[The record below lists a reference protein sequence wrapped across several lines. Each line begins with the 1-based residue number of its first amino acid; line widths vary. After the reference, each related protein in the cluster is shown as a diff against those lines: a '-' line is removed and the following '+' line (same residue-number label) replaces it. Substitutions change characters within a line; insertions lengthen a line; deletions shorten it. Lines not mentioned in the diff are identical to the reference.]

1 MGFFSV
7 PRLPGWSFQQRIHEG
22 VLPPPH
28 CPDKSGP
35 AGSPTDT
42 LRKDSTLPPV
52 TSKKSIVF
60 LRMMKI
66 GGFFKGLIPLPIFL
80 EPILVYLFY
89 YIKKQRR
96 SNAIEIEAMP
106 KRGKNAVTENLKII
120 TDAVYC

>member
-7 PRLPGWSFQQRIHEG
+7 PRLSGWSFQQRIHGG

-52 TSKKSIVF
+52 TSKKVHHLFGDGENRQVFQRSHFINSRHF
-60 LRMMKI
+60 LR
-66 GGFFKGLIPLPIFL
+66 GFRIN
-80 EPILVYLFY
+80 
-89 YIKKQRR
+89 R
-96 SNAIEIEAMP
+96 SSNTKTVA
-106 KRGKNAVTENLKII
+106 
-120 TDAVYC
+120 